1 MQILL
6 INYLILY
13 LKILLAVIYVIRC
26 KQIVVCREFRVVD
39 VWFRVV
45 DTLNLKKKDYYLLFH
60 K

>member
-13 LKILLAVIYVIRC
+13 LKILLVVIYVIRY

-39 VWFRVV
+39 VWFSVV
-45 DTLNLKKKDYYLLFH
+45 DTLN
-60 K
+60 